1 MVFKKFY
8 VKKTSVKMSCNPY
21 KDINECQEEQG
32 LCGDHGRC
40 VNLVSMSTEQTIV
53 LWDLSMVSCLDLT
66 NFLKLVRS

>member
-40 VNLVSMSTEQTIV
+40 VNLVSMIIFRDYQLHCYV
-53 LWDLSMVSCLDLT
+53 D
-66 NFLKLVRS
+66 